1 MNQRAEYRLGNVHA
15 VSNIHLIVSVTL
27 QSVAKVLKVENILED
42 IVANVHLVQSRL
54 RRPPFGCID
63 VRMQGRIQV
72 FRKGGVQY
80 ILCSHVACLKKG
92 AGVLHACQH
101 LGVRANI
108 HWGGGQTE
116 FCQNGFR
123 WGGGSSRNVPGS
135 IFCGVA
141 ELVSL
146 TAVTEI
152 AKYLVK
158 GRGKDKCPHK
168 SGSKTSCPRFFQLY
182 CIDKTL

>member
-1 MNQRAEYRLGNVHA
+1 MFEEG
-15 VSNIHLIVSVTL
+15 
-27 QSVAKVLKVENILED
+27 
-42 IVANVHLVQSRL
+42 
-54 RRPPFGCID
+54 
-63 VRMQGRIQV
+63 GR
-72 FRKGGVQY
+72 G
-80 ILCSHVACLKKG
+80 VACMSTSRRTGQHPLGG
-92 AGVLHACQH
+92 ADRVLPEWISV
-101 LGVRANI
+101 G
-108 HWGGGQTE
+108 
-116 FCQNGFR
+116 
-123 WGGGSSRNVPGS
+123 GGGSSRNVPGS